1 MGNKNKILI
10 ALNYQLYH
18 IVYVSFG
25 TVRRAGGGTTEKAL
39 LQEHGEPPEP
49 YFVGD
54 LELAKTPLGILA
66 NRCTPRPE

>member
-10 ALNYQLYH
+10 ALNYQLYQ
-18 IVYVSFG
+18 IVCVPFG
-25 TVRRAGGGTTEKAL
+25 TGEGGGTMEKAL

-66 NRCTPRPE
+66 DRCTPRPE